1 MVGQV
6 SAQAFDIDVTR
17 EAGYWVAVARGVR
30 GGATEARRLADLD
43 VEVRDLLS
51 GLLDVD
57 PDTME
62 LTWHYDTALP
72 ATAVDRVRAW
82 IEAQVA
88 LEGARREYENAQTRV
103 VEELTRADVSVRD
116 AAVLTGLSFQ
126 RVQQVRVSSRQTP
139 RRAGEVKLAK
149 GRQANSTTGASKKAN
164 RRIDA

>member
-6 SAQAFDIDVTR
+6 STQAFDIDVTR

-51 GLLDVD
+51 GLLDAD

-62 LTWHYDTALP
+62 LTWHYDRALP
-72 ATAVDRVRAW
+72 ATAVDRVRSW
-82 IEAQVA
+82 IEAQAA
-88 LEGARREYENAQTRV
+88 LDGARREYENAQTQV

-126 RVQQVRVSSRQTP
+126 RVQQVRVSSRETT
-139 RRAGEVKLAK
+139 RRAGGVKAAK
-149 GRQANSTTGASKKAN
+149 GGQPTRKAKKAN

>member
-51 GLLDVD
+51 GLLDAD

-62 LTWHYDTALP
+62 LTWHYDKALP
-72 ATAVDRVRAW
+72 ATAVDRVRSW
-82 IEAQVA
+82 IEAQAA
-88 LEGARREYENAQTRV
+88 LDVARREYENAQARV
-103 VEELTRADVSVRD
+103 VEELRRADVSVRD

-126 RVQQVRVSSRQTP
+126 RVQQVRVSSRQTT
-139 RRAGEVKLAK
+139 GVKAAK
-149 GRQANSTTGASKKAN
+149 GGQASAASKKAK
-164 RRIDA
+164 RRVDA

>member
-1 MVGQV
+1 M
-6 SAQAFDIDVTR
+6 SDQAFDIDVTR
-17 EAGYWVAVARGVR
+17 EKGYWVAVARGVR

-51 GLLDVD
+51 GLLDAD

-62 LTWHYDTALP
+62 LTWHYDRALP
-72 ATAVDRVRAW
+72 ATAVDRVRSW
-82 IEAQVA
+82 IEAQTG
-88 LEGARREYENAQTRV
+88 LDGARREYENAQTRV

-126 RVQQVRVSSRQTP
+126 RVQQVRVSSRETT
-139 RRAGEVKLAK
+139 RSAGAVKAAK
-149 GRQANSTTGASKKAN
+149 SGQASKTKAVSKKAS